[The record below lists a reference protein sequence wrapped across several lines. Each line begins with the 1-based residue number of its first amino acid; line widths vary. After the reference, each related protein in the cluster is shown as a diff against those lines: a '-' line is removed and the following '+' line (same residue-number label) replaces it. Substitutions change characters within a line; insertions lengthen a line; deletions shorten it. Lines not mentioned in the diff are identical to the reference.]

1 MALKLE
7 DKKLVVEEV
16 SAIVAKSVSVVIA
29 EYRGLTV
36 EQMTNLRSKARESEV
51 VIRVVKNTL
60 ARKALQGSPFE
71 DLAGSLVGPV
81 VLAFST
87 NELSA
92 AARVAKDFKKQN
104 DVFVVKALS
113 IGSGALD
120 VSQLDMVAALPT
132 YDEAIGKLMY
142 VMKAPVEKLARTMTA
157 LKEQKESE
165 AA

>member
-16 SAIVAKSVSVVIA
+16 SAIVAETISMVVA

-36 EQMTNLRSKARESEV
+36 EQMTNLRSKARESNV

-71 DLAGSLVGPV
+71 DLSDDLVGPV
-81 VLAFST
+81 VLAFSKE
-87 NELSA
+87 ELSG
-92 AARVAKDFKKQN
+92 AARVVKDFKKEN
-104 DVFVVKALS
+104 EALVVKSLS
-113 IGSGALD
+113 IGSGKLD
-120 VSQLDMVAALPT
+120 VNQLDAIAALPT
-132 YDEAIGKLMY
+132 YEEAIGKLMY
-142 VMKAPVEKLARTMTA
+142 VMKAPVEKLARTLAA
-157 LKEQKESE
+157 LKESKE

>member
-16 SAIVAKSVSVVIA
+16 SAIVEKSVSIVVA

-36 EQMTNLRSKARESEV
+36 EQMTDLRSKARDADV

-71 DLAGSLVGPV
+71 DMQSDLVGPV
-81 VLAFST
+81 VLVFST
-87 NELSA
+87 SELSA
-92 AARVAKDFKKQN
+92 AARVAKDFKKGN
-104 DVFVVKALS
+104 DALVVKSLS
-113 IGSGALD
+113 IGSGVMDA
-120 VSQLDMVAALPT
+120 SQLDAIAALPT
-132 YDEAIGKLMY
+132 YEEALGKLMY
-142 VMKAPVEKLARTMTA
+142 VMKAPVEKLARTLA
-157 LKEQKESE
+157 AYKEAKE

>member
-16 SAIVAKSVSVVIA
+16 TALVGKSVSIVAA

-36 EQMTNLRSKARESEV
+36 EKMTNLRAKARESGV

-71 DLAGSLVGPV
+71 DMAETLVGPI

-87 NELSA
+87 NELSG
-92 AARVAKDFKKQN
+92 AARVLKNFKKEN
-104 DVFVVKALS
+104 DALVVKSLS
-113 IGSGALD
+113 IGTGVLD
-120 VSQLDMVAALPT
+120 ASQLDTVASLPT

-142 VMKAPVEKLARTMTA
+142 VMKAPVEKLARTLAA
-157 LKEQKESE
+157 LKEAKE